1 MHLQQTIG
9 GIFGQ
14 LTNSLDQLTTAQYAQ
29 PARLLSHSSIG
40 QHVRHIIE
48 LFTCLEDGYTSGTVN
63 YEKRKRD
70 RRIETEKAFAVAL
83 LGRIATGRSKENKRL
98 LLEAAWSEDADELLI
113 LDTNYY
119 REIAY
124 NLEHT
129 IHHMALIKVGIG
141 EVSGME
147 TPEAFGV
154 APSTLKYKKTC
165 AQ

>member
-1 MHLQQTIG
+1 MHLQQAIQG
-9 GIFGQ
+9 VFGQ
-14 LTNSLDQLTTAQYAQ
+14 LAGTLEQLTPAQYAYTGK
-29 PARLLSHSSIG
+29 LLSQSSIG

-48 LFTCLEDGYTSGTVN
+48 LFVCLEEGYTSGTVN

-70 RRIETEKAFAVAL
+70 RRIETDKDLAMGL
-83 LGRIATGRSKENKRL
+83 LNKITAGLNKENRPLQMEAAYSDEQEL
-98 LLEAAWSEDADELLI
+98 LLQF
-113 LDTNYY
+113 DTNYY

-141 EVSGME
+141 EISNMAVPE
-147 TPEAFGV
+147 TFGV
-154 APSTLKYKKTC
+154 ASSTLKYKKIC

>member
-1 MHLQQTIG
+1 MHLQQAIQNV
-9 GIFGQ
+9 FDQ
-14 LTNSLDQLTTAQYAQ
+14 LRYSLDQLTPAQYVH
-29 PARLLSHSSIG
+29 PGKLLSQASIG

-48 LFTCLEDGYTSGTVN
+48 LFTCLEDGYASGTVN

-70 RRIETEKAFAVAL
+70 RRIETDKEFALQL
-83 LGRIATGRSKENKRL
+83 LDGITAGLARENKNL
-98 LLEAAWSEDADELLI
+98 LLEAAYGEDATGWLQF
-113 LDTNYY
+113 DTNYY

-141 EVSGME
+141 EVSAME
-147 TPEAFGV
+147 LPEAFGV
-154 APSTLKYKKTC
+154 APSTLKYKKAC